1 MDLRNSHAFVRSAY
15 ETTTE
20 VFNTLTLKQVFWKTK
35 ILKQEYII
43 LAETAK
49 IKTGT
54 FPYKTAPSDANAKTN
69 RMVITKCTYFRER
82 SFASN

>member
-1 MDLRNSHAFVRSAY
+1 MDFQNSPAFVRSAY
-15 ETTTE
+15 VTTTE

-43 LAETAK
+43 LAKTAK
-49 IKTGT
+49 TKTGT

-69 RMVITKCTYFRER
+69 RMGITKWTYYRER